1 MIFLLS
7 RERNDVAVRCKILL
21 SLPAIEVLQGKRL
34 NTASMTGRQLNPSGQ
49 LIDQILDE
57 NCGLKE
63 VKGSLS
69 QKQKAE

>member
-1 MIFLLS
+1 
-7 RERNDVAVRCKILL
+7 
-21 SLPAIEVLQGKRL
+21 
-34 NTASMTGRQLNPSGQ
+34 MTGRQLNPSGQ

-57 NCGLKE
+57 NCWLKE